1 MHFWLTQSL
10 VVVLK
15 LGRNSLVMDAIFFHS
30 VATLM
35 NIVFLVVSTLQWQR
49 RNTCWR
55 WRLLNLLL
63 QGLMKVYL
71 TTVLEDVGIVLR
83 VWFMKMLI
91 LVTSTIAFLYR
102 PILLWQIA
110 LSQKQGWTASMLLLG
125 GKVNRV
131 IQFASQED
139 NHASQINSWCL
150 IIVTL
155 YRNTWAARE
164 VAWQVLAQI
173 NLLKLFMTPRSIWIR
188 NHVYTRKHNLYFL
201 VMVHIST
208 QGDCVPVRSFFAWFF
223 CTGWAVSKWQL
234 LFWWYGR
241 RKPVQSIDLEKLNI
255 PIHQPLCCKI

>member
-1 MHFWLTQSL
+1 
-10 VVVLK
+10 
-15 LGRNSLVMDAIFFHS
+15 
-30 VATLM
+30 
-35 NIVFLVVSTLQWQR
+35 
-49 RNTCWR
+49 
-55 WRLLNLLL
+55 
-63 QGLMKVYL
+63 
-71 TTVLEDVGIVLR
+71 
-83 VWFMKMLI
+83 MKMLI

-139 NHASQINSWCL
+139 NHVSQINLWCL

-155 YRNTWAARE
+155 YKNTWAARE

-173 NLLKLFMTPRSIWIR
+173 NLLKLFMTPQSIWIQ

-201 VMVHIST
+201 VMVRIST
-208 QGDCVPVRSFFAWFF
+208 QGDCVPVLSAFLPDFVALD
-223 CTGWAVSKWQL
+223 GLVSKWQL

-241 RKPVQSIDLEKLNI
+241 RKLVQSINLEKFNI
-255 PIHQPLCCKI
+255 PSISFYVVKFSWLAFPFTNWKERYFRLHLENLGRMR